1 LIPSNT
7 PSATSRPPPSRLS
20 RLVPTS
26 SGEPRT
32 LVKAPRMNSRMS
44 PMGSEMDPVPDLL
57 PRATQAYVHV
67 PDVIM
72 TDGQILDSIK
82 HATGYEQTATEQAKD
97 AGSDLKRG
105 AQNFG
110 QGARDEFNNVTG
122 GLRDGPSTG
131 SAPSSGGSVSPTSQR
146 WIGA

>member
-1 LIPSNT
+1 
-7 PSATSRPPPSRLS
+7 
-20 RLVPTS
+20 
-26 SGEPRT
+26 
-32 LVKAPRMNSRMS
+32 
-44 PMGSEMDPVPDLL
+44 
-57 PRATQAYVHV
+57 
-67 PDVIM
+67 M

-110 QGARDEFNNVTG
+110 QGAKDEFNNVTG

-131 SAPSSGGSVSPTSQR
+131 SAPSSGGGVSSASMGWVTAHRTASRLYQTR
-146 WIGA
+146 NWLRADCY